1 MPTNSFTKT
10 VTIKGNS
17 QIKKFIEV
25 VEVASKIANKIV
37 VVSVKE
43 INKEEIKGFFSNI
56 GGK

>member
-43 INKEEIKGFFSNI
+43 INKEDIKGFFSNI